1 MRCTA
6 TLIIKPLNMWM
17 DFLILMKQELAIS
30 AIIFVLMFLKLGKDR
45 SNETLMGIVNVLLFV
60 NLVVG
65 FFWNREGMLFNEM
78 FRTSR
83 LMVFEKNILN
93 LGMLIISMQSYSW
106 LKTHR
111 HVPEFYMLL
120 LSTML
125 GMFFMISGGNLL
137 MFYLGLEL
145 STIPLAAAANFDL
158 TRKRSSEAA
167 MKLIFSSAFSS
178 ALLLFGISMIYG
190 TTGTLIFSQLPQHL
204 SNNPLQVFAFIL
216 MVAGFA
222 FKISVV
228 PFHLWTADVYEGA
241 PVAVTSFLSVIS
253 KGAVIFVFVSVLYTV
268 FKPLAET
275 WYNMLFVLSLT
286 TIIIGN
292 LFAIRQDNFKRF
304 LAFSSIAQV
313 GFILVGISGSSDTAS
328 TSVIYFVLIYLF
340 SNLAAFGV
348 VSLVSTISGKENI
361 SDYKAFYKTNP
372 ALSWILTI
380 ALFSLA
386 GVPPTAGFFGKFFL
400 LMAGAGKGNYLLIAI
415 AALNMVISFYYYL
428 RVVKAIFMDANEQ
441 PIAAMEIPIMSK
453 LALYVC
459 VAGILVVGSASWF
472 YNHIFE
478 LVTNV

>member
-1 MRCTA
+1 
-6 TLIIKPLNMWM
+6 MWI
-17 DFLILMKQELAIS
+17 DFLILMKQEMALIVL
-30 AIIFVLMFLKLGKDR
+30 IFILMFLKLGKDR
-45 SNETLMGIVNVLLFV
+45 SNVGYMNIVNVLLLL
-60 NLVVG
+60 NLVLG
-65 FFWNREGMLFNEM
+65 FIWNREGMLFNEM
-78 FRTSR
+78 FRTNR
-83 LMVFEKNILN
+83 LMVLEKNILN

-106 LKTHR
+106 LKTHK
-111 HVPEFYMLL
+111 HVPEFYILL

-158 TRKRSSEAA
+158 TRRRSSEAA

-178 ALLLFGISMIYG
+178 ALLLFGISMVYG
-190 TTGTLIFSQLPQHL
+190 TSGTLIFSELPQHL

-216 MVAGFA
+216 LLAGFA

-241 PVAVTSFLSVIS
+241 PIAVTSFLSVIS
-253 KGAVIFVFVSVLYTV
+253 KGAVLFVFVSVLYTV

-275 WYNMLFVLSLT
+275 WYNMLFILSLL

-304 LAFSSIAQV
+304 LAFSSIAQI
-313 GFILVGISGSSDTAS
+313 GFILVGISGSSDIST
-328 TSVIYFVLIYLF
+328 TSVVYFVLIYVF

-348 VSLVSTISGKENI
+348 VSVVSALSGKENI

-372 ALSWILTI
+372 LLSWILTI

-400 LMAGAGKGNYLLIAI
+400 LMAGAGKGNYLLISI

-428 RVVKAIFMDANEQ
+428 RIVKAIFMDANEQ
-441 PIAAMEIPIMSK
+441 PIPNIFMPLMPK
-453 LALYVC
+453 LALYLCIV
-459 VAGILVVGSASWF
+459 GILAVGLVSWF
-472 YNHIFE
+472 YDYIYL

>member
-1 MRCTA
+1 
-6 TLIIKPLNMWM
+6 MWTE
-17 DFLILMKQELAIS
+17 FLILMKQELTLI
-30 AIIFVLMFLKLGKDR
+30 AIIFILMFLKLGKER
-45 SNETLMGIVNVLLFV
+45 SNESFMNIVNILLLLNLLF
-60 NLVVG
+60 G
-65 FFWNREGMLFNEM
+65 FFWNQEGMLFNEM
-78 FRTSR
+78 FRANR
-83 LMVFEKNILN
+83 LMVLEKNILN
-93 LGMLIISMQSYSW
+93 LGMLIISMQSHSW
-106 LKTHR
+106 LKTHD

-125 GMFFMISGGNLL
+125 GMFFMISGGSLL

-158 TRKRSSEAA
+158 TKRRSSEAA

-190 TTGTLIFSQLPQHL
+190 TTGTLIFSELPARL
-204 SNNPLQVFAFIL
+204 SSNPLQIFALIL
-216 MVAGFA
+216 LVAGFA
-222 FKISVV
+222 FKISVA

-253 KGAVIFVFVSVLYTV
+253 KGAVLFVFVSVLYTV
-268 FKPLAET
+268 FQPLAGI
-275 WYNMLFVLSLT
+275 WYNILFILSLL
-286 TIIIGN
+286 TIIVGN

-313 GFILVGISGSSDTAS
+313 GFILVGISGSSDIST
-328 TSVIYFVLIYLF
+328 TSVIYFVLIYVF

-348 VSLVSTISGKENI
+348 VSLVSAITGRENI

-400 LMAGAGKGNYLLIAI
+400 LMAGAEKGNYVLISI

-428 RVVKAIFMDANEQ
+428 RIVKAIFMDANEQ
-441 PIAAMEIPIMSK
+441 PIANISMPLMPR
-453 LALYVC
+453 LALYCCIV
-459 VAGILVVGSASWF
+459 GILSVGLVSWF
-472 YNHIFE
+472 YDYIYL
-478 LVTNV
+478 LVTNI